1 MYQGFGTLS
10 FGATT
15 ALLTGIVEVTFEELN
30 QGMYISVINLF
41 PFLEKCARN
50 LSDLLLQ
57 QTLLE
62 HRVLHSSSSERNL
75 QRSSDS
81 SSLLISQ
88 STRLFEKCDPS
99 FGQMIIGCLFRY
111 VKHPIDLELVMS
123 AIWKDRWTGQGG
135 GYSSPTEEV
144 EIQQQEMEV
153 TSMHE
158 ILPSLINPSNHDNPS
173 NPQIGTQPPAPGQE
187 QDRTKSTESQSCPIN
202 QVLFLSLL
210 IL

>member
-1 MYQGFGTLS
+1 
-10 FGATT
+10 
-15 ALLTGIVEVTFEELN
+15 
-30 QGMYISVINLF
+30 MYISVINLF

-75 QRSSDS
+75 QRASDS

-88 STRLFEKCDPS
+88 STRLFEKYELYC
-99 FGQMIIGCLFRY
+99 FGEMIICCLFRY

-123 AIWKDRWTGQGG
+123 AVWKDRWTGGGG

-187 QDRTKSTESQSCPIN
+187 QDPTKNPENQSCSIN
-202 QVLFLSLL
+202 QVLFFGFL